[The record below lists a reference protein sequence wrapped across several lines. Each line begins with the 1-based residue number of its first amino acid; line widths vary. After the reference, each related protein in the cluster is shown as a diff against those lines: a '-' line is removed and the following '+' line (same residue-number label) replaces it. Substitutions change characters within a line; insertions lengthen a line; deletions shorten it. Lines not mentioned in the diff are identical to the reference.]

1 MTTIFE
7 RVTTALGNLSPAIPF
22 ALGAYK
28 TASGADLPDTFIS
41 FTLVNGDGVQHADNA
56 ETLREYTI
64 QISIFSRA
72 GLITLPNVD
81 AVLLAAGF
89 IKGPERQLTT
99 DEQTRH
105 YGLARDYIYLED
117 L

>member
-7 RVTTALGNLSPAIPF
+7 RVVTALGNLSPAIPF
-22 ALGAYK
+22 SLGAYK
-28 TASGADLPDTFIS
+28 TVGGADLPDTYIAYFLIE
-41 FTLVNGDGVQHADNA
+41 GDGIQHANNV

-64 QISIFSRA
+64 QVSIFSRA
-72 GLITLPNVD
+72 GLISLPDVD
-81 AVLLAAGF
+81 AVMIAAGF

-105 YGLARDYIYLED
+105 FGIATDYFYIED